1 MLSSVPGVDSP
12 PHLPLYPPPP
22 LEPKEEDRVSPPIND
37 WKGDL
42 QSDLK
47 GCIHFEFQ
55 LYTEEPHIEVSEPV
69 LVVKY

>member
-22 LEPKEEDRVSPPIND
+22 LEPKEEDRVGPPVND
-37 WKGDL
+37 WKGDS

-47 GCIHFEFQ
+47 GHFHFEFQ